1 MMSEHGA
8 SSLPLAGRA
17 GVGGWMA
24 TDLARKLRRQATPA
38 EQAFWKLTY
47 AWRQQGWHF
56 RRQFQL
62 GSYYVDF
69 VCVSAGLVIEIDGDT
84 HGTELALANDCVR
97 DDYLRG
103 RGFMV
108 MRFSNRDVL
117 TNAEGVFDV
126 VAAHLE
132 TRAPIP
138 PPQPSPQGGG
148 GHAGVL
154 NQVVPEARSDSLPLA
169 GRAGV
174 GGATRFNSDEDH
186 A

>member
-1 MMSEHGA
+1 
-8 SSLPLAGRA
+8 
-17 GVGGWMA
+17 VGGWMA

-138 PPQPSPQGGG
+138 DAPSRPRM
-148 GHAGVL
+148 AVAASAK
-154 NQVVPEARSDSLPLA
+154 PEGELVSTEVEAPNTGNFTQIVSL
-169 GRAGV
+169 
-174 GGATRFNSDEDH
+174 S
-186 A
+186 